1 MVLVSA
7 SPPKLD
13 TSGLLSVLFLRTTQA
28 MLRAFAKL
36 EPSPSFAANVGR
48 DGSQYPILYALG
60 DNLGGQLEL
69 VKPV

>member
-1 MVLVSA
+1 
-7 SPPKLD
+7 
-13 TSGLLSVLFLRTTQA
+13 
-28 MLRAFAKL
+28 MLRAKL

-48 DGSQYPILYALG
+48 DESQYAILYVLI

>member
-1 MVLVSA
+1 
-7 SPPKLD
+7 
-13 TSGLLSVLFLRTTQA
+13 

-48 DGSQYPILYALG
+48 DESQYPILYALG